1 MFQSPLTQLAV
12 FFLRNSQKLP
22 KSPTCHFLTV
32 SKFDTMFI
40 KKIDKSSKKTGKSYF
55 TYRLCESYR
64 IDDKVRHRNILN
76 VGKLDN
82 IKKEE
87 FKLLCDRIEQK
98 VKGVNEL
105 FSTLADNIEREAE
118 LIYRRILNEKLLD
131 CITDTTPPAIEDEE
145 ENLENCDIQKVDVNS
160 IYNEDSRSFG
170 GEWLSLQMLESS
182 GLFDFLLQNMSDK
195 EMAKLV
201 SVEIISRMIHPSS
214 ELETSRWLDNESCL
228 CEILSL
234 PKTPD
239 HRKLYQA
246 ARCLYAQKENVEDEL
261 YQHFSS
267 KYPDKMR
274 LCLYDLTNF
283 YFEGRKVDSTLAQF
297 GRSKEK
303 RSDAKL
309 VSLALMTNGQG
320 FIRRSKIY
328 KGNISEP
335 GTLGEVISEL
345 SADSKKERDLFNER
359 PVVVMDAGIAT
370 EENLEYLR
378 AHGFDYICVSRN
390 NLQDYSLAETGIK
403 TIFDNREHPIELS
416 IVSRDNKD
424 DGDLYLYVKSHQKQQ
439 KEQAMND
446 KLTKRFVEGLENIKS
461 SLSKKR
467 GIKQEGQVNQRI
479 GRLKQKYPSISKLY
493 KIELKVDENK
503 TVVDIIYEQSKPA
516 AEAGVYFIRSSQN
529 RLTEELLWDIY
540 NILREI
546 ESTFRCLKTD
556 LDIRPIHHQKDKNTE
571 AHIFVGIVAYQLVHA
586 IRRAMKQMGI
596 NHSWRR
602 IRNIMS
608 SQTLVTTRMKLEN
621 KDSLVLRNV
630 TRPNQEQTKIYR
642 ALKFKQTN
650 PKMRKKAV
658 VPHK

>member
-1 MFQSPLTQLAV
+1 
-12 FFLRNSQKLP
+12 
-22 KSPTCHFLTV
+22 
-32 SKFDTMFI
+32 MFI

-378 AHGFDYICVSRN
+378 AHS
-390 NLQDYSLAETGIK
+390 
-403 TIFDNREHPIELS
+403 
-416 IVSRDNKD
+416 
-424 DGDLYLYVKSHQKQQ
+424 
-439 KEQAMND
+439 
-446 KLTKRFVEGLENIKS
+446 
-461 SLSKKR
+461 
-467 GIKQEGQVNQRI
+467 
-479 GRLKQKYPSISKLY
+479 
-493 KIELKVDENK
+493 
-503 TVVDIIYEQSKPA
+503 
-516 AEAGVYFIRSSQN
+516 
-529 RLTEELLWDIY
+529 
-540 NILREI
+540 
-546 ESTFRCLKTD
+546 
-556 LDIRPIHHQKDKNTE
+556 
-571 AHIFVGIVAYQLVHA
+571 
-586 IRRAMKQMGI
+586 
-596 NHSWRR
+596 
-602 IRNIMS
+602 
-608 SQTLVTTRMKLEN
+608 
-621 KDSLVLRNV
+621 
-630 TRPNQEQTKIYR
+630 
-642 ALKFKQTN
+642 
-650 PKMRKKAV
+650 
-658 VPHK
+658 